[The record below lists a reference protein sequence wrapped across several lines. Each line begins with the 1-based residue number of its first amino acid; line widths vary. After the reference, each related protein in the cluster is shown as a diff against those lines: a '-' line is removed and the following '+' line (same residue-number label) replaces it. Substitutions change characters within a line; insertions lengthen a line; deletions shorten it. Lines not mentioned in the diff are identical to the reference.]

1 MAWRCDEEF
10 KANLDKLTIS
20 LAKGASMG
28 LVTYFTIKTI
38 GIAHDNEWGYL
49 ATGWGAWYVVE
60 MAFGVLLPIAI
71 FAWAIRNRNAGLAR
85 IGAFITVAGI
95 VLNRLNTALITF
107 NWQLYQEI
115 PHWREVII
123 SLTIFAIYIVTY
135 RFILYR
141 LPILYE
147 WKGEEAL
154 VPETVTE
161 PVRIHEK
168 YQGAPE
174 PVGSYRSID

>member
-1 MAWRCDEEF
+1 
-10 KANLDKLTIS
+10 
-20 LAKGASMG
+20 MG

-49 ATGWGAWYVVE
+49 ATGWGAWYMVE
-60 MAFGVLLPIAI
+60 MVFGVLLPIAI
-71 FAWAIRNRNAGLAR
+71 FAWAIRNRSASLAR
-85 IGAFITVAGI
+85 VGAFLTVAGI

-107 NWQLYQEI
+107 NWRLYQEI

-141 LPILYE
+141 LPILFE
-147 WKGEEAL
+147 WKEEKVL
-154 VPETVTE
+154 VPETVAAA
-161 PVRIHEK
+161 VRSNEK

-174 PVGSYRSID
+174 PVATYRTTD